1 MSVNFSYPLRGEQG
15 VTPLWQDGQI
25 PPEPTKPQSFKEWH
39 TAKTRWIDEENEN
52 EEWKRLRKWGEIH
65 KFYEGQQLI
74 WWDGDLQNGY
84 WKPADLEDGDPYYA
98 INIFAGY
105 MNGLIAELYRAN
117 PQLSV
122 SAKTDQWQQVEGA
135 IAAKA
140 ALINEEQRLWTDE
153 TVLRSLWFF
162 VMYGNVLWHT
172 SWVPTGG
179 PTVEIPQFTNKSN
192 TVDTRIAV
200 CPMCGIQQDASNWG
214 QTMAGAGQSAPAI
227 ANVEGQAMAQP
238 AQKIEPFSVNMD
250 QPVDSMF
257 SSPEASMGSQS
268 PTPASS
274 METPIPPCPDCG
286 TQMMNMGGSV
296 QNIDI
301 PQFQL
306 PKQQDGGNVQL
317 SIPDPTQ
324 IKLQI
329 NARSLNESVY
339 LRVDY
344 WMLEDEA
351 NMLYG
356 KRNWAHGGGSRSKDP
371 KRALIR
377 ENEISPGNVTG
388 MGAFGSHEMSQ
399 MGVSGD
405 KKIVLI
411 SAYWLRPCLY
421 WDLTLS
427 ENLNVE
433 NRAKGKLSI
442 PAGTN
447 MRDYCKTGMYL
458 VKNGDEVIDLD
469 DRGIDDHWVMAR
481 YETMPTKIWGNSPAD
496 NLIQGQRE
504 YNELRSVRL
513 ENAFHNAT
521 PATIVNPKKFKPGTL
536 ASKARQVIPFENF
549 QKGDVISDHFFQPS
563 ARTLGP
569 ELPAMQQEIKGDM
582 QLICSAP
589 VGESGISGAS
599 TNTAT
604 GMQIVKDW
612 TNSRLAIHV
621 GPYTSARVKRAKQN
635 LTLIQKHWVGARYVK
650 ILNETTIDD
659 GRWFTASDIQ
669 GDYDV
674 TTKPGSTQIRSAL
687 EMKDNILQMLVAGG
701 VPFGVFNPSFPK
713 QAAQTLT
720 RELGLPM
727 DLDGYTRHA
736 RKQRKEIEKLK
747 EAASVEAQYGLMPGQ
762 LALAEVPVEE
772 TDDDAAHIEM
782 IEYYLNTDLGMREAQ
797 EVKAA
802 ILEHMHAHEMAM
814 VVKQQ
819 KKMMLA
825 MSADPIGMGA
835 PQMTGNSEGGMP
847 PPQGAKNKGM
857 GASAK

>member
-1 MSVNFSYPLRGEQG
+1 MSANFAYPLRGEQG
-15 VTPLWQDGQI
+15 VTPLWQDGQV
-25 PPEPTKPQSFKEWH
+25 PPDPTKPQDFKEWH
-39 TAKTRWIDEENEN
+39 TAKTRWIDEDNQN
-52 EEWKRLRKWGEIH
+52 EEWHRLRKWGEIH

-74 WWDGDLQNGY
+74 WWNGDLQNGY

-105 MNGLIAELYRAN
+105 INGLIAELYRAN

-140 ALINEEQRLWTDE
+140 VLVNEEQRIWTDE

-162 VMYGNVLWHT
+162 VLYGNVLWHT
-172 SWVPTGG
+172 AWVPTGG
-179 PTVEIPQFTNKSN
+179 PTVEIPQYTNKTSM
-192 TVDTRIAV
+192 VDTRIAV

-214 QTMAGAGQSAPAI
+214 QNIAGAGQSAPTMPNI
-227 ANVEGQAMAQP
+227 SEQAMAQP
-238 AQKIEPFSVNMD
+238 AFNQEMTSVNMG

-257 SSPEASMGSQS
+257 SSPDTGMGGQM
-268 PTPASS
+268 PVPASNVQQ
-274 METPIPPCPDCG
+274 TPVPPCPDCG
-286 TQMMNMGGSV
+286 SQMVVMGGSV
-296 QNIDI
+296 QNLNV

-306 PKQQDGGNVQL
+306 PKKQDGGNVRL

-329 NARSLNESVY
+329 NARSLDESAY
-339 LRVDY
+339 LRIDY
-344 WMLEDEA
+344 WVLEDEA

-356 KRNWAHGGGSRSKDP
+356 KKNWKHGDSRSNDP
-371 KRALIR
+371 KRTLIR
-377 ENEISPGNVTG
+377 EHEVSPGNVTG

-399 MGVSGD
+399 MGMSGD

-411 SAYWLRPCLY
+411 TAYWMRPCLY
-421 WDLTLS
+421 WDLILDKDLT
-427 ENLNVE
+427 VE

-442 PAGTN
+442 PGGTN
-447 MRDYCKTGMYL
+447 MRDYCKSGMYM
-458 VKNGDEVIDLD
+458 VKNGDEILDLD

-481 YETMPTKIWGNSPAD
+481 YEAMPTKIWGNSAAD

-536 ASKARQVIPFENF
+536 ASKARQVIPFENY
-549 QKGDVISDHFFQPS
+549 QKGDVISDHFFQPGS
-563 ARTLGP
+563 RTLGP
-569 ELPAMQQEIKGDM
+569 ELPAMQQEIKGDL
-582 QLICSAP
+582 QFICSAP

-599 TNTAT
+599 ASTAT

-612 TNSRLAIHV
+612 TNSRLSIHV
-621 GPYTSARVKRAKQN
+621 GPYTSARVKRAKQH
-635 LTLIQKHWVGARYVK
+635 LTLNQKHWVGARYVK
-650 ILNETTIDD
+650 IMNETTMDD
-659 GRWFTASDIQ
+659 GRWFTSADIQ
-669 GDYDV
+669 GDYDI

-701 VPFGVFNPSFPK
+701 VPFGIFNPAFPK
-713 QAAQTLT
+713 QASQTLT

-747 EAASVEAQYGLMPGQ
+747 EVASVEAQYGLMPGQ
-762 LALAEVPVEE
+762 LALAEVPIEE

-782 IEYYLNTDLGMREAQ
+782 IEYYMNTDLGMQEPR

-802 ILEHMHAHEMAM
+802 ILEHMHGHEMAM
-814 VVKQQ
+814 VMKQQ

-825 MSADPIGMGA
+825 MSADPMAG
-835 PQMTGNSEGGMP
+835 QMPGNNPMQP
-847 PPQGAKNKGM
+847 GAKPQPPNKP
-857 GASAK
+857 AN